1 MATAGAPGRILVVGT
16 GLIGTSVGLAARA
29 AGVHVLLQ
37 DADPERAALA
47 ARAGAGEVVS
57 SAPAG
62 EPDVVVIAGP
72 PSQTGRL
79 AIAMLN
85 ATSTAVVTHV
95 SSVQTL
101 PQGEVEAA
109 IPLPGRFVGGHPIA
123 GRELSGPAY
132 ASTDLFRDR
141 PWVVTP
147 TRMSDAGA
155 VAAVMGLA
163 RLCG

>member
-1 MATAGAPGRILVVGT
+1 MEIPDAPGRILIVGT

-47 ARAGAGEVVS
+47 ARAGAGEIAS
-57 SAPAG
+57 SDPAD
-62 EPDVVVIAGP
+62 EPGVVVIAVP

-95 SSVQTL
+95 SSVQ
-101 PQGEVEAA
+101 
-109 IPLPGRFVGGHPIA
+109 
-123 GRELSGPAY
+123 
-132 ASTDLFRDR
+132 
-141 PWVVTP
+141 
-147 TRMSDAGA
+147 
-155 VAAVMGLA
+155 
-163 RLCG
+163 